1 MFQCKCFVKPQH
13 PASST
18 CQVPGG
24 FESSRE
30 AQFRMSQAYGPR
42 PRALAP
48 GCLPNQKGR
57 GNTGTRFRRGSGL
70 WAPGSGPDAVSQEAA
85 QGFSPRPEPE
95 AGPPTPGVAIS
106 WSPGCRFLC
115 TLPPRLPLPHLHSEA
130 TSCSEGWAKAVL
142 KETGMWVESLGT

>member
-1 MFQCKCFVKPQH
+1 MDPDPEHWLQDVSPTKRKEE
-13 PASST
+13 T
-18 CQVPGG
+18 
-24 FESSRE
+24 
-30 AQFRMSQAYGPR
+30 
-42 PRALAP
+42 LAP
-48 GCLPNQKGR
+48 SLGGAL
-57 GNTGTRFRRGSGL
+57 
-70 WAPGSGPDAVSQEAA
+70 GSGPEAASQEAA
-85 QGFSPRPEPE
+85 HGFSPRPEPE

>member
-70 WAPGSGPDAVSQEAA
+70 RAPGQMLYPRRQLKASPLGLSRKLGPQHLEL
-85 QGFSPRPEPE
+85 P
-95 AGPPTPGVAIS
+95 
-106 WSPGCRFLC
+106 SPGPQDVDSCAPCPHAFLFP
-115 TLPPRLPLPHLHSEA
+115 TYIQKPHPAQRGGPRQS
-130 TSCSEGWAKAVL
+130 
-142 KETGMWVESLGT
+142 